1 MPEANS
7 NSVVVNIY
15 GKNYT
20 FALEPGQTEEQIQRV
35 ARFVEDHMRQVQQA
49 HHPQSPL
56 QTAIL
61 AGLGLVDELFKLQTD
76 YRAAESDIAQRTSR
90 LAASLGR
97 VFEQV
102 NAVSS
107 EED

>member
-1 MPEANS
+1 MPEANPT
-7 NSVVVNIY
+7 SVVVNIY

-20 FALEPGQTEEQIQRV
+20 FALESGQTEEQLQRV
-35 ARFVEDHMRQVQQA
+35 ARFVEDHMRQAQQA
-49 HHPQSPL
+49 HRPQSPL
-56 QTAIL
+56 QSAVL

-76 YRAAESDIAQRTSR
+76 YRAAESDIAQRTSS
-90 LAASLGR
+90 LVASLGR

-107 EED
+107 AED